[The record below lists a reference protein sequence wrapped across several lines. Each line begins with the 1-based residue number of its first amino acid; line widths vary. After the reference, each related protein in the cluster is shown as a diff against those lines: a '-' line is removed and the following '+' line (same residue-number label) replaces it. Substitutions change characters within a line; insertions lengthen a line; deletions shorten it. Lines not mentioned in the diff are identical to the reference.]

1 MNDDRFVRITEVGPR
16 DGLQNEAAIVP
27 AADKIALV
35 DALSAAG
42 FPEIETT
49 SFVSPKW
56 VPQLADA
63 AEVMAGIARRPGTLY
78 SALVPNAKGLDRA
91 LEAGAGKL
99 SIFTAASESFCGRN
113 LNATIAASIERFA
126 PVIAAARE
134 RRLPLRGYVSCVV
147 ECPYDGPIAPTAVL
161 DTVRRLLDA
170 ADGEIEIALGETLGV
185 AVPDE
190 IARMVDAVAAAVPP
204 ARLDLH
210 LHDTRGFALA
220 CVDRA
225 LTLGIRGFDASCAGL
240 GGCPYAPGAAGNLA
254 TEDLLAFLDRAGWTT
269 GVDAAAVDAAGR
281 LAARLTGRP
290 RRVRSVVCG
299 IAEGGEASG

>member
-1 MNDDRFVRITEVGPR
+1 MNDDRRVRITEVGPR
-16 DGLQNEAAIVP
+16 DGLQNESVIVP

-78 SALVPNAKGLDRA
+78 SALVPNEKGLARA
-91 LEAGAGKL
+91 LEAGAQKL

-113 LNATIAASIERFA
+113 LNASIAESIERFS
-126 PVIAAARE
+126 PVIAAARDGG
-134 RRLPLRGYVSCVV
+134 LPLRGYVSCVV
-147 ECPYDGPIAPTAVL
+147 ECPYEGRIAPEAVL
-161 DTVRRLLDA
+161 GTVRRLLDA
-170 ADGEIEIALGETLGV
+170 TDGEIEIALGETLGV
-185 AVPDE
+185 AVPEE
-190 IARMVDAVAAAVPP
+190 IARVLDAVAVAVPP
-204 ARLDLH
+204 AAVDLH

-225 LTLGIRGFDASCAGL
+225 LSLGVRAFDASCAGL
-240 GGCPYAPGAAGNLA
+240 GGCPYAPGASGNLA
-254 TEDLLAFLDRAGWTT
+254 TEDLLAFLERGGWVT
-269 GVDAAAVDAAGR
+269 GVDAAAVEIAGR
-281 LAARLTGRP
+281 LASRLTGRP
-290 RRVRSVVCG
+290 RRVRSLACDAVS
-299 IAEGGEASG
+299 EGESSD

>member
-1 MNDDRFVRITEVGPR
+1 MTDDRFVRITEVGPR
-16 DGLQNEAAIVP
+16 DGLQNEATIVSVS
-27 AADKIALV
+27 DKTALV

-63 AEVMAGIARRPGTLY
+63 AEVMAGITRRPGTLY
-78 SALVPNAKGLDRA
+78 SALVPNERGLDRA
-91 LEAGAGKL
+91 LEAGVGKL
-99 SIFTAASESFCGRN
+99 AIFTAASETFCSRN
-113 LNATIAASIERFA
+113 LNASIAASIERFA
-126 PVIAAARE
+126 PVITAARAHG
-134 RRLPLRGYVSCVV
+134 LPLRGYVSCVV
-147 ECPYDGPIAPTAVL
+147 ECPYEGAIMPAAVL

-170 ADGEIEIALGETLGV
+170 TDGAVEIALGETLGV

-190 IARMVDAVAAAVPP
+190 VARVVDAVAEAVPP
-204 ARLDLH
+204 GELDLH

-225 LTLGIRGFDASCAGL
+225 LTLGIRRFDASCAGL

-254 TEDLLAFLDRAGWTT
+254 TEDLLAFLVRGGWTT
-269 GVDAAAVDAAGR
+269 GVDVAAVDAAGR

-290 RRVRSVVCG
+290 RRVRSAACG
-299 IAEGGEASG
+299 SAEGGDASG

>member
-1 MNDDRFVRITEVGPR
+1 MNDDRRVRITEVGPR
-16 DGLQNEAAIVP
+16 DGLQNESAIVP
-27 AADKIALV
+27 AIEKIALV

-63 AEVMAGIARRPGTLY
+63 AEVLAGIDRRPDTVY
-78 SALVPNAKGLDRA
+78 SALVPNEKGLARA

-113 LNATIAASIERFA
+113 LNATIAESIARFE
-126 PVIAAARE
+126 PVIAAARGAD
-134 RRLPLRGYVSCVV
+134 LPLRGYVSCVV
-147 ECPYDGPIAPTAVL
+147 ECPYEGAIRPEAVR

-170 ADGEIEIALGETLGV
+170 ADGRIEIALGETLGV

-190 IARMVDAVAAAVPP
+190 IARVLDAVAAVVPP
-204 ARLDLH
+204 ADVDLH

-225 LTLGIRGFDASCAGL
+225 LGHGVRAFDASCAGL

-254 TEDLLAFLDRAGWTT
+254 TEDLLAFLHRGGWTT
-269 GVDAAAVDAAGR
+269 GVDEAAVDAAGR
-281 LAARLTGRP
+281 LAASITGRP
-290 RRVRSVVCG
+290 RRVRS
-299 IAEGGEASG
+299 SGCDAR

>member
-1 MNDDRFVRITEVGPR
+1 MTDDRHVRITEVGPR
-16 DGLQNEAAIVP
+16 DGLQNEAAIIA

-63 AEVMAGIARRPGTLY
+63 AEVMAGVERRPGTIY
-78 SALVPNAKGLDRA
+78 SALVPNEKGLARA
-91 LEAGAGKL
+91 LEAGAQKL

-113 LNATIAASIERFA
+113 LNASIAESIDRFA
-126 PVIAAARE
+126 PVIAAARDGG
-134 RRLPLRGYVSCVV
+134 LPLRGYVSCVV
-147 ECPYDGPIAPTAVL
+147 ECPYEGRIAPTAVL

-170 ADGEIEIALGETLGV
+170 TDGAVEIALGETLGV

-190 IARMVDAVAAAVPP
+190 IDRVLDAVSAAVPIP
-204 ARLDLH
+204 EIDLH

-225 LTLGIRGFDASCAGL
+225 LSLGVRAFDASCAGL

-254 TEDLLAFLDRAGWTT
+254 TEDLLAFLERGGWAT
-269 GVDAAAVDAAGR
+269 GIDAAAVDAAGR

-290 RRVRSVVCG
+290 RRVRSITCG
-299 IAEGGEASG
+299 DETA

>member
-1 MNDDRFVRITEVGPR
+1 MTDDRFVRITEVGPR

-27 AADKIALV
+27 VADKIALV

-49 SFVSPKW
+49 SFVSPRW

-63 AEVMAGIARRPGTLY
+63 AEVMAGIGRRPGTLY

-91 LEAGAGKL
+91 IEAGAQKL

-113 LNATIAASIERFA
+113 LNASIVESIERFA
-126 PVIAAARE
+126 PVITAARE
-134 RRLPLRGYVSCVV
+134 GGLPLRGYVSCVV
-147 ECPYDGPIAPTAVL
+147 ECPYEGRIAPAAVL
-161 DTVRRLLDA
+161 ETVQRLLDA
-170 ADGEIEIALGETLGV
+170 ADGDVEIALGETLGV

-190 IARMVDAVAAAVPP
+190 IARVVEAVSPAVPP
-204 ARLDLH
+204 AELDLH

-225 LTLGIRGFDASCAGL
+225 LSLGIRAFDASCAGL

-254 TEDLLAFLDRAGWTT
+254 TEDLLAFLERGGWNT

-281 LAARLTGRP
+281 LAASLTGRP
-290 RRVRSVVCG
+290 RRVRSAICG
-299 IAEGGEASG
+299 VADGGEASG